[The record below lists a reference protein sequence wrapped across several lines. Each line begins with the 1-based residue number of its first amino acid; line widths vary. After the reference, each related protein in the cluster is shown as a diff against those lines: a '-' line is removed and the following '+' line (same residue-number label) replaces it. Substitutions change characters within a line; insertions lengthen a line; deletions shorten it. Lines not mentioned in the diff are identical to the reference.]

1 MRCSGR
7 ADRNDAAED
16 AAIRAAL
23 SLWFGIPRGSCTVLC
38 ALYRAG
44 GRPLTAAALARQA
57 MTTRKSVVN
66 HHLHFLRQSLT
77 DESIDFEP
85 DAGYWLTPAGVA
97 ECREALRRVGEDL
110 RRAS

>member
-1 MRCSGR
+1 LS
-7 ADRNDAAED
+7 DAAED

-44 GRPLTAAALARQA
+44 GRPLTAGALARRA
-57 MTTRKSVVN
+57 MTTRKSIVN
-66 HHLHFLRQSLT
+66 HHLHCLRQSLA
-77 DESIDFEP
+77 DEAIDFEP
-85 DAGYWLTPAGVA
+85 EAGYWLTPAGVA
-97 ECREALRRVGEDL
+97 ECRVAMRRVGEEL

>member
-1 MRCSGR
+1 MS
-7 ADRNDAAED
+7 DAAGD

-23 SLWFGIPRGSCTVLC
+23 CLWFGIPRGSCTVLC

-44 GRPLTAAALARQA
+44 GKPLTAAALARRA

-66 HHLHFLRQSLT
+66 HHLHFLRQSLSA
-77 DESIDFEP
+77 EAIDFAP
-85 DAGYWLTPAGVA
+85 DAGYWLTPTGVG
-97 ECREALRRVGEDL
+97 ECRRALRHVGEDL

>member
-1 MRCSGR
+1 MS
-7 ADRNDAAED
+7 AAAED
-16 AAIRAAL
+16 AAVRAAL

-44 GRPLTAAALARQA
+44 GRPLTAAALAGLA

-77 DESIDFEP
+77 DEAIDFEP
-85 DAGYWLTPAGVA
+85 DVGYWLTPEGVA
-97 ECREALRRVGEDL
+97 ECRQALRRVGAEL

>member
-1 MRCSGR
+1 VS
-7 ADRNDAAED
+7 DAAED

-44 GRPLTAAALARQA
+44 GEPLSAATLARLA

-66 HHLHFLRQSLT
+66 HHLHFLRHSLA
-77 DESIDFEP
+77 DETIDFEP
-85 DAGYWLTPAGVA
+85 EAGYSLTPAGVA
-97 ECREALRRVGEDL
+97 ECRMALRCVGEDL